1 MAATQKELRQYVRSL
16 RNTGLINYTSDE
28 GKDDLP
34 FVINGTPTDKGL
46 DCSMAMLRKVAVEKM
61 YPPTGGTAGYQD
73 KDDPEPEEEQAQ
85 VAVHREAKPSK
96 EQKIQELL
104 GSLGEILGEGNGR
117 PQGVDKSAIQEIA
130 EKAAKRTLQGMIKDG
145 LPERVVV
152 LKDLKR
158 HKFESTLMHYQF
170 ADILKAVS
178 TRQNVY
184 LHGAAGCGK
193 THMMRMVAEALGVPF
208 YFTSRVFKEH
218 GLMGWTNV
226 DGYVETPF
234 FKAFTGGGLML
245 FDEMDISSPPVLSA
259 MNAPL
264 ANGMC
269 DFPAPIGIK
278 KAHKDFYMIGCGNT
292 LLNGATAQFSAR
304 QSFDAAIKDRFPIF
318 IELKYDNKLESN
330 IAKSAHKDG
339 EAVAKRVQSIRAAVD
354 QLKVRMSPVTMRA
367 TEAICDSLSQG
378 FTMRQ
383 AEEMVIWAKDGLD
396 PQKIKTIKAK
406 AEEIE
411 AR

>member
-1 MAATQKELRQYVRSL
+1 
-16 RNTGLINYTSDE
+16 
-28 GKDDLP
+28 
-34 FVINGTPTDKGL
+34 
-46 DCSMAMLRKVAVEKM
+46 
-61 YPPTGGTAGYQD
+61 
-73 KDDPEPEEEQAQ
+73 
-85 VAVHREAKPSK
+85 
-96 EQKIQELL
+96 
-104 GSLGEILGEGNGR
+104 
-117 PQGVDKSAIQEIA
+117 
-130 EKAAKRTLQGMIKDG
+130 
-145 LPERVVV
+145 
-152 LKDLKR
+152 
-158 HKFESTLMHYQF
+158 
-170 ADILKAVS
+170 
-178 TRQNVY
+178 
-184 LHGAAGCGK
+184 
-193 THMMRMVAEALGVPF
+193 
-208 YFTSRVFKEH
+208 
-218 GLMGWTNV
+218 
-226 DGYVETPF
+226 
-234 FKAFTGGGLML
+234 
-245 FDEMDISSPPVLSA
+245 
-259 MNAPL
+259 
-264 ANGMC
+264 